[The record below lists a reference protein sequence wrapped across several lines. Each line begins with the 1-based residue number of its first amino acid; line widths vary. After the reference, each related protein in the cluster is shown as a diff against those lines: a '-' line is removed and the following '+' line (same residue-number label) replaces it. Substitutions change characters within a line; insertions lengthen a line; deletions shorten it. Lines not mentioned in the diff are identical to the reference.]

1 MNVVIVAVLLI
12 AFFFWEIPLL
22 LTIIFSSKETI
33 KRRTL
38 FFEDKAIGSIISLFH
53 TYRGFAVQFENRI
66 GQPLPERYVV
76 VSNHQSLLDIPI
88 IMDLLP
94 DGGRARF
101 VAKQELAWGIPLIS
115 LLLRTS
121 GHCLVRR
128 KGDALQAV
136 RSVRAMAQ
144 RCKAEGTIPAIF
156 PEGTRSRTGALGI
169 FHSAGY
175 RKILEVEPLPI
186 LVIAVEGGWKVA
198 KLRDFFRN
206 FGKTAYSVRFLAVLP
221 APNGRK
227 EALAMLE
234 KSRALIAESLE
245 ESRGE
250 RPRTRPSG
258 ADRKI
263 S

>member
-1 MNVVIVAVLLI
+1 MNIVIVAVLLT

-22 LTIIFSSKETI
+22 LTIVFSSKETA

-38 FFEDKAIGSIISLFH
+38 YFEDKAIGSIVSLFR
-53 TYRGFAVQFENRI
+53 TYRGFAVQFENRV
-66 GQPLPERYVV
+66 GQALPERYIV

-94 DGGRARF
+94 DGRRARF
-101 VAKQELAWGIPLIS
+101 VAKRELAWGIPLIS

-121 GHCLVRR
+121 GHCLVKR

-136 RSVRAMAQ
+136 RSVRAMAL
-144 RCKAEGTIPAIF
+144 RCKEEGTIPAIF

-206 FGKTAYSVRFLAVLP
+206 FGKTGYSVRFLAVLP
-221 APNGRK
+221 APKGRK
-227 EALAMLE
+227 EALATLE
-234 KSRALIAESLE
+234 TSRALIAESLE
-245 ESRGE
+245 ESRG
-250 RPRTRPSG
+250 RAAPDKAVRGR
-258 ADRKI
+258 
-263 S
+263 

>member
-1 MNVVIVAVLLI
+1 MNIVIVAVLLT

-22 LTIIFSSKETI
+22 LSIIFLSKETA

-38 FFEDKAIGSIISLFH
+38 VSEDKAIDTIISLFRN
-53 TYRGFAVQFENRI
+53 YRGFSVQFENCV
-66 GQPLPERYVV
+66 GQALPERYIV

-94 DGGRARF
+94 DGRRARF

-121 GHCLVRR
+121 GHCLVKR

-136 RSVRAMAQ
+136 RTVRAMAM

-156 PEGTRSRTGALGI
+156 PEGTRSRTGALGV

-186 LVIAVEGGWKVA
+186 LVVAVEGGWKVA
-198 KLRDFFRN
+198 KLRDFFRD
-206 FGKTAYSVRFLAVLP
+206 FGKTDYSARFLALLP

-227 EALAMLE
+227 ESLAALE
-234 KSRALIAESLE
+234 KSRELIAKSLE
-245 ESRGE
+245 ASRGE
-250 RPRTRPSG
+250 AAPDKAVRGR
-258 ADRKI
+258 
-263 S
+263 